1 VAETVV
7 LRSLISLSFS
17 LGEAAATTSAVTKG
31 GGSLHETGRSFA
43 RVVLAYQSASAALS
57 RALRSVVVVAAE
69 D

>member
-1 VAETVV
+1 M
-7 LRSLISLSFS
+7 
-17 LGEAAATTSAVTKG
+17 TKG

-57 RALRSVVVVAAE
+57 RAQRSVVVVAAE